1 MHPFEKNIHDADEF
15 WSGAGKVHNT
25 LRHVGAILDC
35 EGIAYAVMGRAAQMA
50 HGFEQYNLNTD
61 VIVVTSDGLK
71 AMHRRLP
78 ARGFIKLSERR
89 FRDTTTDLE
98 FRVVVTGELAAGDSS
113 PIRFPDPA
121 QASIKRGGY
130 RVVDLAHFVE
140 LKLASGL
147 RETHLRDRA
156 DVLQL
161 IQEAK
166 LSPDLANEIHPCV
179 RDEYD
184 RLWLLAQKHDPMFD

>member
-50 HGFEQYNLNTD
+50 HGFEQYNLSTD
-61 VIVVTSDGLK
+61 VFIVTSEGLG

-78 ARGFIKLSERR
+78 ARGFVKLSERR
-89 FRDTTTDLE
+89 FCDTTTDLE
-98 FRVVVTGELAAGDSS
+98 FRVVVAGELAAGDSS

-121 QASIKRGGY
+121 QASIMRGGY

-140 LKLASGL
+140 LKLSSGL

>member
-61 VIVVTSDGLK
+61 VFVVTCEGLEK
-71 AMHRRLP
+71 MQRRLP

-98 FRVVVTGELAAGDSS
+98 FKVVVAGEPAASDSC
-113 PIRFPDPA
+113 PVRFPDPTHT
-121 QASIKRGGY
+121 SIMRSGY
-130 RVVDLAHFVE
+130 RVIDLAHFVE

-147 RETHLRDRA
+147 REDRLRDLA

-161 IQEAK
+161 IQEAA
-166 LSPDLANEIHPCV
+166 LPHDLINEIHPCV
-179 RDEYD
+179 RDQYD
-184 RLWLLAQKHDPMFD
+184 RFWTLAQKHDPMFD